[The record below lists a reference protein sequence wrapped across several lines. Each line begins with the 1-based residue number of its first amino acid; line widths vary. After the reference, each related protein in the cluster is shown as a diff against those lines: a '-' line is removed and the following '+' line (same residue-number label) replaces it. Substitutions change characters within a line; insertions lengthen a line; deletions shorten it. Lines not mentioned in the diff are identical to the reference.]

1 MIIIVSSFC
10 FAIPLLIILLF
21 CWYYKWCISVVL
33 WRWRRLCRIYGHFP
47 QCFLNASFH
56 ASLLSLV
63 SSDSWSVTS
72 PPLEVS
78 PSSASCP
85 GGKRLGCWVR
95 AELSSSSPSL
105 SSYARCWM
113 KAESERENT
122 ALTSV
127 GGFNPNHLTT
137 LNLHAFHLRLG
148 SSLEAPRG
156 RVDGFQLSFF
166 LHSEK
171 QPEPLC
177 LIPLDPTR
185 HPALISLDISSSD
198 WSQYRSLQPSARSAT
213 SALISS
219 ESWQLE
225 GFAAWCERLQ
235 SGERSVSPM
244 ELNWV
249 SITIK
254 HVKEHWRQNKWS

>member
-21 CWYYKWCISVVL
+21 LSIITLYFSGFWFL
-33 WRWRRLCRIYGHFP
+33 WRWRRLCRIYGYFP

-85 GGKRLGCWVR
+85 GGNRLGCWVR

-148 SSLEAPRG
+148 SSL
-156 RVDGFQLSFF
+156 
-166 LHSEK
+166 
-171 QPEPLC
+171 
-177 LIPLDPTR
+177 
-185 HPALISLDISSSD
+185 
-198 WSQYRSLQPSARSAT
+198 
-213 SALISS
+213 
-219 ESWQLE
+219 
-225 GFAAWCERLQ
+225 
-235 SGERSVSPM
+235 
-244 ELNWV
+244 
-249 SITIK
+249 
-254 HVKEHWRQNKWS
+254 